1 MTVHHDLTA
10 AGVTTRAATTL
21 TSITRST
28 AARCKARRAAAPSP
42 SLDAAT
48 ERPMPAN
55 KLTAAERHQVLS
67 MLNCDRFVDQAPLE
81 VYAQLLDE
89 GTYLCSVSTMY
100 RILREN
106 TQVAE
111 RRRQARHPARVCP
124 ELVADAPRQVYTWD
138 ITKLPG
144 PAKGAYYDAYVMVD
158 IYSRYI
164 VGVHVQTRESGL
176 LAVEFM
182 TEIFAV
188 HGIPNVVH
196 ADRGTSMT
204 SKPVATLL
212 ADLEVTRSH
221 SRPKVSNDNPY
232 SESLFK
238 TLKYGPAFPQR
249 FGSIHHARQFMDSF
263 VTWYN
268 HEHRHSGIGLHTP
281 ADVHFG
287 LAAQKAAERSSV
299 LADARRSHPERFT
312 AASATT
318 PKILDLPTATWIN
331 KPATDV
337 GIEPAADQAAA

>member
-1 MTVHHDLTA
+1 MTAHHDLTD
-10 AGVTTRAATTL
+10 AGVTTRAATIL
-21 TSITRST
+21 TSVTRST
-28 AARCKARRAAAPSP
+28 AARNRTRSLVPVRSAAAVKQV
-42 SLDAAT
+42 
-48 ERPMPAN
+48 PAN
-55 KLTAAERHQVLS
+55 KLTPAERQAVLT
-67 MLNCDRFVDQAPLE
+67 MLDCDRFVDQAPLE
-81 VYAQLLDE
+81 VYTQLLDE

-106 TQVAE
+106 MQVTD
-111 RRRQARHPARVCP
+111 RRRQARHPAKACP
-124 ELVADAPRQVYTWD
+124 ELVAEAPRQVYTWD

-144 PAKGAYYDAYVMVD
+144 PTKGVYFDAYVMVD
-158 IYSRYI
+158 IYSRYV

-238 TLKYGPAFPQR
+238 TLKYGPGFPER
-249 FGSIHHARQFMDSF
+249 FGSIHHARQFMETF

-268 HEHRHSGIGLHTP
+268 HEHRHTGIGLHTP

-287 LAAQKAAERSSV
+287 LAAQKAAERSAV
-299 LADARRSHPERFT
+299 LAEARRSHPERFG
-312 AASATT
+312 ASDRG
-318 PKILDLPTATWIN
+318 PKILNLPTEAWIN
-331 KPATDV
+331 KPAVIDGT
-337 GIEPAADQAAA
+337 EPVADQAAA

>member
-1 MTVHHDLTA
+1 MATHHDLTE
-10 AGVTTRAATTL
+10 AGVSTRAATSL
-21 TSITRST
+21 TAVTRST
-28 AARCKARRAAAPSP
+28 AARSRARRQWPAPAARKVPV
-42 SLDAAT
+42 
-48 ERPMPAN
+48 N
-55 KLTAAERHQVLS
+55 KLTDAERARVLT

-89 GTYLCSVSTMY
+89 GIYLCSVSTMY

-106 TQVAE
+106 KQVTE
-111 RRRQARHPARVCP
+111 RRRQARHPTRTCP
-124 ELVADAPRQVYTWD
+124 ELVATGPRQVYTWD

-144 PAKGAYYDAYVMVD
+144 PVKGVYYDAYVMVD

-164 VGVHVQTRESGL
+164 VGAHVQTRESAV

-182 TEIFAV
+182 TDVFRV
-188 HGIPNVVH
+188 HGTPTVVH

-204 SKPVATLL
+204 SKPVAALL

-238 TLKYGPAFPQR
+238 TLKYGPTFPQR
-249 FGSIHHARQFMDSF
+249 FGSIHHARDFLDTF

-268 HEHRHSGIGLHTP
+268 HEHRHTGIGLHTP

-287 LAAQKAAERSSV
+287 LATDKATQRTGV
-299 LADARRSHPERFT
+299 LTAARLAHPERFT
-312 AASATT
+312 PADPT
-318 PKILDLPTATWIN
+318 PKILNLPASAWIN
-331 KPATDV
+331 KPDTTTDH
-337 GIEPAADQAAA
+337 AAA

>member
-1 MTVHHDLTA
+1 MATHHDLTE
-10 AGVTTRAATTL
+10 AGVSTRAATSL
-21 TSITRST
+21 TAVTRST
-28 AARCKARRAAAPSP
+28 AARSRARRQWPAPAARKVPV
-42 SLDAAT
+42 
-48 ERPMPAN
+48 N
-55 KLTAAERHQVLS
+55 KLTDAERARVLT

-89 GTYLCSVSTMY
+89 GIYLCSVSTMY

-106 TQVAE
+106 KQVTE
-111 RRRQARHPARVCP
+111 RRRQARHPTRTCP
-124 ELVADAPRQVYTWD
+124 ELVATGPRQVYTWD

-144 PAKGAYYDAYVMVD
+144 PVKGVYYDAYVMVD

-164 VGVHVQTRESGL
+164 VGAHVQTRESAV

-182 TEIFAV
+182 TDVFRV
-188 HGIPNVVH
+188 HGTPTVVH

-204 SKPVATLL
+204 SKPVAALL

-238 TLKYGPAFPQR
+238 TLKYGPTFPQR
-249 FGSIHHARQFMDSF
+249 FGSIHHARDFLDTF

-268 HEHRHSGIGLHTP
+268 HEHRHTGIGLHTP

-287 LAAQKAAERSSV
+287 LAPACQGELSPAVQS
-299 LADARRSHPERFT
+299 
-312 AASATT
+312 
-318 PKILDLPTATWIN
+318 
-331 KPATDV
+331 KPACRARYGST
-337 GIEPAADQAAA
+337 PR